1 MSRIKKI
8 IFILLIFRAVFTVS
22 AQTRQGVSVF
32 VPQITGVGSK
42 PDDNSHFYKQLI
54 FELSVQN
61 LGITQTLK
69 DADYSLI
76 GTLVPNKGN
85 KDWLSGKEQYSFRL
99 ELQDNKT
106 GKIIADGELIYETP
120 EDLNNLFPSM
130 VNTLISTIPEKGI
143 ENEWR
148 NKLLYLGGAGFWTP
162 RIYDGDNQSTYFI
175 NFGGGIYA
183 EYHFINIMSVEAG
196 FELAADWVTVAA
208 NNVSNNRNLLLEIPV
223 MIKLVIKPD
232 SHFMLEPYVGAH
244 FNVPFYTT
252 TKPPLISALLGF
264 QYGVKTGPGILFIDP
279 RFSLDI
285 GESAVEAPPGIS
297 APSFQ
302 RYIIHLGVGYK
313 FGILQKK

>member
-8 IFILLIFRAVFTVS
+8 IFILLLFRAVFAVS

-32 VPQITGVGSK
+32 VPQITGVGSNSS
-42 PDDNSHFYKQLI
+42 DNAHFFKQLI
-54 FELSVQN
+54 FELTVQN

-85 KDWLSGKEQYSFRL
+85 KDWLSGQDQYTFRL

-148 NKLLYLGGAGFWTP
+148 NKLLYLGGAFFWTP
-162 RIYDGDNQSTYFI
+162 RIYDGDNQSTYLL
-175 NFGGGIYA
+175 NFGGGVYA
-183 EYHFINIMSVEAG
+183 EYHFLDIMSAEAG
-196 FELAADWVTVAA
+196 FELAADWVAVSA
-208 NNVSNNRNLLLEIPV
+208 NTVSNNRNLLLEIPV
-223 MIKLVIKPD
+223 LIKFIIKPE
-232 SHFMLEPYVGAH
+232 SYFMLEPYIGVH
-244 FNVPFYTT
+244 VNIPFYKT
-252 TKPPLISALLGF
+252 TKPPLFSALAGF
-264 QYGVKTGPGILFIDP
+264 QYGVKAGPGVVFIDP
-279 RFSLDI
+279 RFSIDL
-285 GESAVEAPPGIS
+285 GKSSVESLPGIK

-302 RYIIHLGVGYK
+302 RCIIHFGIGYK
-313 FGILQKK
+313 YGILQKN

>member
-8 IFILLIFRAVFTVS
+8 IFILLIFRAVFAVS
-22 AQTRQGVSVF
+22 AQSRQGVSVF
-32 VPQITGVGSK
+32 VPQITGVGS
-42 PDDNSHFYKQLI
+42 DSGDNAHFFKQLI
-54 FELSVQN
+54 FELTVQN

-85 KDWLSGKEQYSFRL
+85 KDWLSGRDQYSFRL

-148 NKLLYLGGAGFWTP
+148 NKLLYLGGAFFWTP
-162 RIYDGDNQSTYFI
+162 RIYGGDNKSTHFV
-175 NFGGGIYA
+175 NFGGGVYA
-183 EYHFINIMSVEAG
+183 EYHFLDIMSAEAG
-196 FELAADWVTVAA
+196 FELAADWVAVSA
-208 NNVSNNRNLLLEIPV
+208 NTVSNNRNLLLEIPV
-223 MIKLVIKPD
+223 LVKFTIKPE
-232 SHFMLEPYVGAH
+232 SYFMLEPYIGVH
-244 FNVPFYTT
+244 VNVPFYTT
-252 TKPPLISALLGF
+252 TKPPLFSALAGF
-264 QYGVKTGPGILFIDP
+264 QYGVKAGKGVVFIDP
-279 RFSLDI
+279 RFSIDI
-285 GESAVEAPPGIS
+285 GKSSVEALPGVR

-302 RYIIHLGVGYK
+302 RYIIHFGIGYK
-313 FGILQKK
+313 HGILQKN